1 MCGKSGGERIIH
13 KPALRVCDR
22 GGGSMTSGKVPAKA
36 FAVFA
41 VALMFAV
48 VFVPLISNWTN
59 YEVDAD
65 TGRSSITYHYNK
77 PENST
82 GSESSVTVDYDGVVS
97 AEYNPNYWQ
106 SDNGKNNWDSPISA
120 YVLEALNGEQGNVGR
135 IEIELSNIVDGYQFK
150 LPDELS
156 IKVTADH
163 WRNAV
168 KIESLGD
175 NLFKIKDE
183 RTEPVI
189 SCKLTIEFSGQFN
202 FEYLFGGWSKTPQPV
217 DGVVDYYPGE
227 IVHQDDN
234 VTNLYAVWLTPS
246 VYYLQKQT
254 LSTVI
259 DPCVGN
265 FRMFGH
271 ESDYVKIQ
279 NATIDSEYT
288 NIYTVSGET
297 KMGDYLKTGTY
308 RSVEGGNG
316 VFIIQETWNN
326 GRDHD
331 YHIPLIGNVILDNI
345 TLKSGTSAS
354 NHGSDSDHGLFAD
367 GHRLIIGTNVST
379 ISDDSSNPMSYPQIF
394 GGRASNTYK
403 DHTNE
408 VGTTN
413 PSSTDVV
420 IFSGTYYNVVAG
432 NYDVSMS
439 GDTHLVIRGKTTVLD
454 TVVGGNSAKV
464 EGISVLNTWIYILGG
479 CLPADSYQ
487 EGQLGT
493 SGNTNGVTL
502 TESTILTGGCNNGRV
517 TGSTNVFISG
527 DADLWDV
534 QGAGRR
540 GMSSVGTAN
549 VEVSGQAVIRH
560 VLCGSI
566 TDGLDGSKDNGSPS
580 GMGSYDGSVKNVNI
594 MVKDAAAVGSV
605 FGAGYDTYYH
615 PYYASMLNGGT
626 ISITMEGGTVGYLYG
641 GGYRGAIGY
650 SGDLRYGGSEKPI
663 DSISISITG
672 GKVLGD
678 VFGGGRGGVDKVLHS
693 GTVGGLGDEGGIG
706 SQAIDDSTGFAWTC
720 ADEISISITGGSI
733 GGSVYGGGESVF
745 GVSGKTANEDVAKVV
760 ADNITIDVSGGSV
773 SGSVFGAGKGLDL
786 GLLNSIN
793 IDTKSVFG
801 TLAIT
806 YETDDLGYRSVEG
819 ITPIEWYAGS
829 FSLKSDDDGN
839 GNKIYTGYAQVGS
852 SPNAPLHR
860 PGITIA
866 ISGDSIVGDGSSAVY
881 GAGRLARTYAD
892 SITIEL
898 GNGEKSV
905 PTLKG
910 SVYGGGLG
918 VLGSFS
924 VESVREITLNN
935 ATVNGSIFGGS
946 RNGNDGNVGYTPD
959 SNMKAEINL
968 IAGTVTQ
975 NVYGGGF
982 QGQSVY
988 HVIIRFGTPA
998 VDYVQPVDYP
1008 YPIGLTVDSIYSGG
1022 YFNPTLSQ
1030 SGDTENVLVKGDVE
1044 IMIGSR
1050 PGSYNFEGY
1059 GNIGNSPAGEY
1070 IAILGDVFGEG
1081 SFSGIGGRSSI
1092 EFCDYVQT
1100 SDKESQM
1107 MGSVQLADHLEIH
1120 DSSIAL
1126 SGSSAG
1132 DSQTITE
1139 MMTLNDIVNMEMYG
1153 HSELTLYAEMN
1164 EIGAYSSYSGDDYAT
1179 PADFTSSCSN
1189 TIRLMDGSIA
1199 QILGRGNDGENKGE
1213 DDLVGE
1219 VSGFTIIDNVSDRYY
1234 GAFAMGSAST
1244 DDDVGGFLISNG
1256 DGTYSRAPTIV
1267 EGVVKIWYI
1276 SGATSIDRVL
1286 TFNSDYNYGSSLE
1299 LIVPTISTDSVLYYS
1314 GAYID
1319 YIIQDSMY
1327 VANEEDFTKGS
1338 NYLESGNYF
1347 GMSVGDLSVAT
1358 HVFNGTGW
1366 QTASPQ
1372 SKELDGASLDITSKL
1387 LGSDKGNI
1395 PSMYGLLGY
1404 VVVHIVESYKYGTG
1418 DDAVQVPIHT
1428 INLVIGIYVEP
1439 DKTRTIDVMVTLI
1452 ESEDGLFTGTGYVP
1466 LPAEGNMYT
1475 YGLRGFTSDDIEKD
1489 CIGLQADST
1498 IGRNG
1503 WIASQYSGTSYKL
1516 SEYKDGET
1524 VSFGSGG
1531 VVGPVIRLD
1540 YSGDEVA
1547 DGSTLIFNIA
1557 LAQIDGDG
1565 TESYDVVVT
1574 FKCASDVGIH
1584 LEYTELTAGDDGSID
1599 RFVLSYTDGSI
1610 SWRVASDDIDIGY
1623 SIPVRFGAVI
1633 TDYDRYSA
1641 TVDGKLYNKL
1651 SDILDALIDAI
1662 PSTTI
1667 NDEKFVYSKNFVG
1680 WFSDSSMIN
1689 MFDLGSPVS
1698 QDIVLYAKFGVSVTF
1713 NFGNGTAPY
1722 QTVIGFGQSLQDHGM
1737 FNLGENADATKIF
1750 GYEYLSGSKD
1760 YVGHMLLSTNGWVAS
1775 VKDPSNKFDFSKD
1788 LTKNLDLYLVWD
1800 VETYVLDITVKN
1812 ESSQQFESK
1821 HMTVSNSIPD
1831 SADSKLFNVE
1841 YGKGVTI
1848 TLKDPFHIGSTSATG
1863 TYAENMIL
1871 NFIGATSSTKTLSFN
1886 VPDAGDDIS
1895 VRDSGD
1901 NPGTIKIT
1909 ITVTDKFDVTISMV
1923 TDDGFEF
1930 TSDLGKGDSLSA
1942 TSGDKK
1948 ANVTSDSPGE
1958 LTNLSSGSEVI
1969 VTATADSSAGYTF
1982 ELSVWVNGQLVE
1994 ERVTSYTM
2002 TLGSDVIN
2010 PEIQVAL
2017 HRTVEITNN
2026 PDWETAHITGITL
2039 YKVKSPSTPNGAWDY
2054 YYTPEWIPAS
2064 YFDNGSKLVVHQHD
2078 SFVISSDSGWMIEDE
2093 EQYPTNVTAVIH
2105 ENTPYFE
2112 VTGDGDVSMRI
2123 LEAVK
2128 KALSIGIKFMTP
2140 DGQEKASEEQINTLL
2155 SGMGDAIIS
2164 VKFNGDVHTI
2174 TVSKALDGD
2183 EGSVLK
2189 FNYPT
2194 GGKNIP
2200 YSATLGGFEYV
2211 DGTFNDGPD
2220 SLTIEMTPIGYTIR
2234 FQYLDED
2241 GNNGKTAEVGWNVYE
2256 GNGIP
2261 VPEKFVTAEDVHGKK
2276 VMVKTL
2282 DGTTPV
2288 KFIDEIVWSEFD
2300 TSNLLRI
2307 CAVVPPHAILDESV
2321 MDGSVIVTVSDVRS
2335 GSVDPGRVLFGG
2347 VDVTFVIGDGA
2358 TVSYDSVS
2366 GILSFEGMEDAGTG
2380 TMKLRSSDGHMLT
2393 IYIVADPEG
2402 M

>member
-1 MCGKSGGERIIH
+1 MCGKSGGERIVH
-13 KPALRVCDR
+13 KSALRICDR

-41 VALMFAV
+41 VALMLTLV
-48 VFVPLISNWTN
+48 ILPLISPGNQVYATE
-59 YEVDAD
+59 Y
-65 TGRSSITYHYNK
+65 K
-77 PENST
+77 Q
-82 GSESSVTVDYDGVVS
+82 SSVTYYNSISDYYADQNLTSDDTKGIKLDYDGIPY
-97 AEYNPNYWQ
+97 AAYNPQ
-106 SDNGKNNWDSPISA
+106 SWVSEEKGWGGNIQFTGS
-120 YVLEALNGEQGNVGR
+120 LNVNMH
-135 IEIELSNIVDGYQFK
+135 IHS
-150 LPDELS
+150 
-156 IKVTADH
+156 
-163 WRNAV
+163 
-168 KIESLGD
+168 
-175 NLFKIKDE
+175 
-183 RTEPVI
+183 
-189 SCKLTIEFSGQFN
+189 
-202 FEYLFGGWSKTPQPV
+202 GGWVGDSTSATVNCGEGITITKADNYH
-217 DGVVDYYPGE
+217 DGGLVDYYVDYEIKDSGSKLEIKSSSRADPYHYFDIRFDFAYSGSGVFTGWVDLNNNPVKPGDIVEDGTVLIATWGIPE
-227 IVHQDDN
+227 IYLDMDDRYLGTSHEN
-234 VTNLYAVWLTPS
+234 WTLDVYKTYGNDAVSTGTSNLNS
-246 VYYLQKQT
+246 
-254 LSTVI
+254 
-259 DPCVGN
+259 
-265 FRMFGH
+265 
-271 ESDYVKIQ
+271 
-279 NATIDSEYT
+279 NATEIEEYTHKVHLNSGELNGSIDSATYCSPNKDSRSIVT
-288 NIYTVSGET
+288 IGKVNLSGDAIFENLVINS
-297 KMGDYLKTGTY
+297 K
-308 RSVEGGNG
+308 SNGGNHGDNDDSVSNGIFANGHTLIMG
-316 VFIIQETWNN
+316 VGLSSTATNK
-326 GRDHD
+326 
-331 YHIPLIGNVILDNI
+331 LDTVQVYGGSDGGYYYN
-345 TLKSGTSAS
+345 GTSS
-354 NHGSDSDHGLFAD
+354 G
-367 GHRLIIGTNVST
+367 
-379 ISDDSSNPMSYPQIF
+379 
-394 GGRASNTYK
+394 
-403 DHTNE
+403 
-408 VGTTN
+408 
-413 PSSTDVV
+413 STDVA
-420 IFSGTYYNVVAG
+420 IFSGIYYNVVAG
-432 NYDVSMS
+432 GRNSVVN
-439 GDTHLVIRGKTTVLD
+439 GDTNLVIVGGTILD
-454 TVVGGNSAKV
+454 TVVGGNSRGK
-464 EGISVLNTWIYILGG
+464 EGNNANDVVNGSTYVYVLGG
-479 CLPADSYQ
+479 YLPGDSYQ
-487 EGQLGT
+487 VSSLIS
-493 SGNTNGVTL
+493 SGAKNISDIPNDIFL
-502 TESTILTGGCNNGRV
+502 DESTILTGGSNDGKI
-517 TGSTNVFISG
+517 TGNTNVYISG
-527 DADLWDV
+527 NADLWDV
-534 QGAGRR
+534 QGGGRR
-540 GMSSVGTAN
+540 GASQVNDTN
-549 VEVSGQAVIRH
+549 VEVSGKAVIRH

-566 TDGLDGSKDNGSPS
+566 TDGIQNTWDDEKKKYVSPS
-580 GMGSYDGSVKNVNI
+580 YITDKYSGSVDNVSI
-594 MVKDAAAVGSV
+594 KVGDLAAVGSIY
-605 FGAGYDTYYH
+605 GAGYDTYYDPH
-615 PYYASMLNGGT
+615 YASMLDGGSIIIKVNGGT
-626 ISITMEGGTVGYLYG
+626 IGSVYG
-641 GGYRGAIGY
+641 GGYRGSIGY
-650 SGDLRYGGSEKPI
+650 SGDFSDVINSEERKKLESKPL
-663 DSISISITG
+663 DSISIEVTG
-672 GKVLGD
+672 GNILGD
-678 VFGGGRGGVDKVLHS
+678 IYGGGRGGVDKVLHS
-693 GTVGGLGDEGGIG
+693 DKDGTLKPSE
-706 SQAIDDSTGFAWTC
+706 AINDSTGYAQTC
-720 ADEISISITGGSI
+720 VNTIAITVSGGI
-733 GGSVYGGGESVF
+733 IKGSVYGGGESNP
-745 GVSGKTANEDVAKVV
+745 GVSGSVVQADVAKVV
-760 ADNITIDVSGGSV
+760 SDKIIINVVDGKV
-773 SGSVFGAGKGLDL
+773 SGSVFGAGKGVDSNEL
-786 GLLNSIN
+786 
-793 IDTKSVFG
+793 KSSADVSDYFSSEVIAYFDG
-801 TLAIT
+801 EQNA
-806 YETDDLGYRSVEG
+806 EEGYG
-819 ITPIEWYAGS
+819 IVPVKWYDGDYSAEVSADYAG
-829 FSLKSDDDGN
+829 F
-839 GNKIYTGYAQVGS
+839 AQVGS
-852 SPNAPLHR
+852 SPNAEPQR
-860 PGITIA
+860 PDITI
-866 ISGDSIVGDGSSAVY
+866 SICGNARVGDGSSSVY

-898 GNGEKSV
+898 GNGEEV
-905 PTLKG
+905 APTLNG

-946 RNGNDGNVGYTPD
+946 RNGNDGNVAASSPD

-998 VDYVQPVDYP
+998 VDHVQPVNYP
-1008 YPIGLTVDSIYSGG
+1008 YPIGLTVDSIYGGG

-1030 SGDTENVLVKGDVE
+1030 DGDTENVLVKGNVE

-1059 GNIGNSPAGEY
+1059 GNIGDSPAGEY

-1092 EFCDYVQT
+1092 EFSDYVQT

-1107 MGSVQLADHLEIH
+1107 VGSVQLADHLEIH
-1120 DSSIAL
+1120 DSRIVL

-1189 TIRLMDGSIA
+1189 TIHLMDGSIA

-1213 DDLVGE
+1213 DDLVGK

-1547 DGSTLIFNIA
+1547 DGSTLKFNIA

-1565 TESYDVVVT
+1565 TVSYDVVVT

-1651 SDILDALIDAI
+1651 SEILDALIDTI

-1667 NDEKFVYSKNFVG
+1667 NNEKFIYSKNFVG

-1737 FNLGENADATKIF
+1737 YNLNETIETTKIF

-1775 VKDPSNKFDFSKD
+1775 VKDPSDKFDFSKD
-1788 LTKNLDLYLVWD
+1788 LTKNLDLYLVWV
-1800 VETYVLDITVKN
+1800 VETYILDIDVVN
-1812 ESSQQFESK
+1812 ESSQNFDSQ
-1821 HMTVSNSIPD
+1821 HIAVSNSTFD
-1831 SADSKLFNVE
+1831 STNNELFNVK

-1848 TLKDPFHIGSTSATG
+1848 TLNDPFHIGSTPATG
-1863 TYAENMIL
+1863 TYAEGMTL
-1871 NFIGATSSTKTLSFN
+1871 NFVGATSSTKTLSFN
-1886 VPDAGDDIS
+1886 VPDAGHDIS
-1895 VRDSGD
+1895 VRDSGG
-1901 NPGTIKIT
+1901 NPGTIRIT

-1930 TSDLGKGDSLSA
+1930 TSDLGNGDSLSA
-1942 TSGDKK
+1942 TSEDKK
-1948 ANVTSDSPGE
+1948 VDVANDNPGT
-1958 LTNLSSGSEVI
+1958 LTDISSGSQVFI
-1969 VTATADSSAGYTF
+1969 TATADSSAGYIF
-1982 ELSVWVNGQLVE
+1982 ELSVWVNGQLVA

-2039 YKVKSPSTPNGAWDY
+2039 YKVKSPSPPDGEWDY
-2054 YYTPEWIPAS
+2054 YYTPVWIPAS
-2064 YFDNGSKLVVHQHD
+2064 YFDDGSKLVVHQHD

-2105 ENTPYFE
+2105 EKIPYFE
-2112 VTGDGDVSMRI
+2112 VTGDGDVSMKI

-2140 DGQEKASEEQINTLL
+2140 DGQGEASLEQINILQ
-2155 SGMGDAIIS
+2155 SSMGDAIIS
-2164 VKFNGDVHTI
+2164 VRFNGDVHTI
-2174 TVSKALDGD
+2174 TVSQVLGEG

-2189 FNYPT
+2189 FNYPA

-2200 YSATLGGFEYV
+2200 YSATLGGFEDV
-2211 DGTFNDGPD
+2211 DGTFDDGPD
-2220 SLTIEMTPIGYTIR
+2220 SLTIEMIPVGYIIR

-2241 GNNGKTAEVGWNVYE
+2241 GNKGKTEDVSWNVYE
-2256 GNGIP
+2256 GSSIP
-2261 VPEKFVTAEDVHGKK
+2261 VPDYFETAVDVNGEK

-2307 CAVVPPHAILDESV
+2307 CAMVPPHAIVDESV
-2321 MDGSVIVTVSDVRS
+2321 MDESVIVTVSDVRS
-2335 GSVDPGRVLFGG
+2335 GGINPGRVLFGG
-2347 VDVTFVIGDGA
+2347 VDVTFVTGDGV
-2358 TVSYDSVS
+2358 TVSYYSES

-2380 TMKLRSSDGHMLT
+2380 TMKLRSSDGHTLT